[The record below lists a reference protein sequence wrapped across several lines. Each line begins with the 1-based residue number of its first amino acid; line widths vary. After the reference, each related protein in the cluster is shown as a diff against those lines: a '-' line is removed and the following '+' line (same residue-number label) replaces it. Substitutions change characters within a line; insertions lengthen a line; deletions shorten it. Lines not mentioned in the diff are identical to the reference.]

1 MIIHHITVVRSPLDL
16 QVLRTNNESK
26 INTMKVI
33 PMIKFYGNEYETLS
47 GIIRDVQQ
55 RTIKVEFNTVHAKN
69 QIVSV
74 PKNIISSSYELTPGL
89 YQDLKLPT
97 WFLKRNHIIPLNDD
111 WISPILFIFRY
122 LHACINLIGV

>member
-111 WISPILFIFRY
+111 
-122 LHACINLIGV
+122 